1 MSMTKRMLIM
11 LVSVALLFGLVFGFE
26 AFRNA
31 FIAKMM
37 SSLGAPIQVVAT
49 AKAVR
54 TAWQPRLSAV
64 GSLRAVN
71 GADLAFEVAG
81 IVSAI
86 AFRPGEDV
94 AQGALLFTLASADDL
109 AKLHALQASADLARI
124 TLARDQAQ
132 IRVQAISQA
141 TVDADGA
148 NLKNLLA
155 QVEEQQAI
163 LDKKSLHA
171 PFAGRI
177 GLRVVDLGQYL
188 AAGTQVATLQA
199 LDPMYVDFTL
209 PQQEAGEIA
218 IGRPITATINGG
230 ALAGTINA
238 IDPKVDAQTRNLT
251 IRATVA
257 NPQKTLLPGMF
268 ATISIDVGEPQQ
280 RITLPQTAIVY
291 NTYGDSVYLV
301 EDKGADAAGKPKL
314 IVHQS
319 IITAGATRGDQVAIL
334 SGVKEGDTVVV
345 SGQVKLHNLSPISV
359 NNQVLPTDDPNP
371 KPIDQ

>member
-1 MSMTKRMLIM
+1 MTKRMIIM
-11 LVSVALLFGLVFGFE
+11 LLSVAVLFGLVFGFE
-26 AFRNA
+26 AFRNS

-37 SSLGAPIQVVAT
+37 SSLGAPVQVVAT
-49 AKAVR
+49 AKAQS

-81 IVSAI
+81 IVSSI
-86 AFRPGEDV
+86 ALRPGEDV
-94 AQGALLFTLASADDL
+94 AKGELLFELASADDL
-109 AKLHALQASADLARI
+109 AKLHALQASADLASI
-124 TLARDQAQ
+124 TAKRDQEQ
-132 IRVQAISQA
+132 ITVQAISQA
-141 TVDADGA
+141 TLDADVA
-148 NLKNLLA
+148 NLRNLLA

-163 LDKKSLHA
+163 LDKKSLRA

-177 GLRVVDLGQYL
+177 GLRAVDLGQYL
-188 AAGTQVATLQA
+188 TAGTQVATLQA

-209 PQQEAGEIA
+209 PQQDAGRIA
-218 IGRPITATINGG
+218 VGHPITATINGETHAG
-230 ALAGTINA
+230 AIIA
-238 IDPKVDAQTRNLT
+238 IDPRVDAQTRNLT

-257 NPQKTLLPGMF
+257 NPQKALLPGMF
-268 ATISIDVGEPQQ
+268 ATVSIDVGGPQQ

-291 NTYGDSVYLV
+291 NTFGDTVYLV
-301 EDKGADAAGKPKL
+301 EDKGADAAGKPTL

-359 NNQVLPTDDPNP
+359 NNQVLPTNDSNP
-371 KPIDQ
+371 KPVDQ

>member
-1 MSMTKRMLIM
+1 MTKRMLIM

-94 AQGALLFTLASADDL
+94 AQGALLVTLASADDL